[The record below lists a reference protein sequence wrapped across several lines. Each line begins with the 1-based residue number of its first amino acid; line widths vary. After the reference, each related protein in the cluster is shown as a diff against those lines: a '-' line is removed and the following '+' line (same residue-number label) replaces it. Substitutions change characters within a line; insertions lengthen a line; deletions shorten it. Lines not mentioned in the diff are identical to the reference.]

1 MTGLG
6 DCRAA
11 RHHAAS
17 QREVVRRNRGKHGRT
32 AGGDLFGGE
41 SMRIV
46 RQMLVLLALLAAAPA
61 HARAEP
67 LDPTARTAIITAFAP
82 EWAALLPMVEDQ
94 RRVDVN
100 GVAIVTGRIAGK
112 KVVLMESGVSMVNA
126 AMNTQLLIDRFRVK
140 RILFSGIAGG
150 ADPALNIGDVSV
162 PERWAQ
168 NFEVVMARETPGG
181 RVLPPHA
188 FASGLPPF
196 GMMYP
201 RGVRIG
207 TVRYPDF
214 PADPALLATART
226 IAPGIALARCT
237 GTATRG
243 TMADESAVCLV
254 HGPKIVVGG
263 TGVSSP
269 AFVDNAAYRE
279 YLHASYGARVIDM
292 ESAAVA
298 QTAFANAIP
307 FIAFRSLSD
316 LAGGDAGENAMRVF
330 MALAADNSAAVVKA
344 FVAALPD

>member
-1 MTGLG
+1 L
-6 DCRAA
+6 
-11 RHHAAS
+11 
-17 QREVVRRNRGKHGRT
+17 
-32 AGGDLFGGE
+32 L
-41 SMRIV
+41 
-46 RQMLVLLALLAAAPA
+46 LLALLAVVPV

-67 LDPTARTAIITAFAP
+67 LDRTARTAIITAFAP
-82 EWAALLPMVEDQ
+82 EWASLLPLVEDQ
-94 RRVDVN
+94 RRTDVN
-100 GVAIVTGRIAGK
+100 GVAIVTGRIAGRP
-112 KVVLMESGVSMVNA
+112 VVLMESGVSMVNA

-140 RILFSGIAGG
+140 RIVFSGIAGG

-181 RVLPPHA
+181 HALPPHA
-188 FASGLPPF
+188 YTSGLPPF

-201 RGVRIG
+201 RGIRIG
-207 TVRYPDF
+207 TVRYRDF
-214 PADPALLATART
+214 AADPALLATARA
-226 IAPGIALARCT
+226 IAPGIALVRCT
-237 GTATRG
+237 TA
-243 TMADESAVCLV
+243 DDPAVCLA

-279 YLHASYGARVIDM
+279 YLHAAYGARVIDM